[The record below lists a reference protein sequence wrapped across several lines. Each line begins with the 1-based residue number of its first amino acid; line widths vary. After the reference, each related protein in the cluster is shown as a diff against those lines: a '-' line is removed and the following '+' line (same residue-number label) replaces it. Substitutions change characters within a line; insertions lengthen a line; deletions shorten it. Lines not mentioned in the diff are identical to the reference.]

1 MGRQRDLLEP
11 ARPAAAVDGTMRAA
25 LVPMLAR
32 LLLEA
37 VEGAEDV
44 EHATGKEGDD
54 EPDRT

>member
-11 ARPAAAVDGTMRAA
+11 GPGAAVDGTMRAA

-44 EHATGKEGDD
+44 EDTGREGAD
-54 EPDRT
+54 EPDRA

>member
-11 ARPAAAVDGTMRAA
+11 AQPTAAGVGTMRAA

-37 VEGAEDV
+37 VERVEDV
-44 EHATGKEGDD
+44 EDTAGKEGDD